1 MLSSLRDT
9 FLATPPFCRDLSV
22 PWIAQDARVA
32 SGISMKDHGDS
43 KKEKRN
49 RISGAREDDSTPN
62 DTFGLEERAGG
73 NKVGAF
79 GRGANRGPGRRQA
92 HHPSGGG
99 GGGGRGR
106 GRGGGRGG
114 RSGGRGRR

>member
-1 MLSSLRDT
+1 M
-9 FLATPPFCRDLSV
+9 
-22 PWIAQDARVA
+22 A

-49 RISGAREDDSTPN
+49 RISGARDEDDSTPT
-62 DTFGLEERAGG
+62 DTFELEERAGG

-79 GRGANRGPGRRQA
+79 GRGANRGGGRRQA

-99 GGGGRGR
+99 GGGGGRGGGGGDGGGGGGRGRGRGR

-114 RSGGRGRR
+114 RSGGGGRR